1 MWVAVVVGKAG
12 CGAVDKRVAL
22 AAEIRSTISAA
33 ATPNVHE
40 VLGSPPMSARL
51 GIAGVK
57 QLKLAVDQHRRPR
70 VAPLVIVI
78 DRGVE
83 GVGMMRPQ
91 LGFIREKRR
100 GCVPPAGALFSSGPL
115 WIMLVVG
122 VKDTIFNIESV
133 GVIQSATRRCKVE
146 TWAET
151 AKLCSTDGRKGRGV
165 RIVGRLK
172 QDRWKGNDGK
182 NYSRIKVV
190 ADNVAFRPMSNI
202 EHDDSREAVMADAV
216 AEPTVIAERTTVAF

>member
-33 ATPNVHE
+33 ATSNVHK

-51 GIAGVK
+51 GIASVK

-78 DRGVE
+78 DCGVE

-100 GCVPPAGALFSSGPL
+100 GRVPPAGAFFSSGPL

-146 TWAET
+146 TWAEIHGHRRPT
-151 AKLCSTDGRKGRGV
+151 L
-165 RIVGRLK
+165 RICRH
-172 QDRWKGNDGK
+172 QW
-182 NYSRIKVV
+182 S
-190 ADNVAFRPMSNI
+190 
-202 EHDDSREAVMADAV
+202 
-216 AEPTVIAERTTVAF
+216 AERWLPTRNPQQRASDLLRRRL